1 MALEMKV
8 YKDIHAYEAKA
19 WAGLTWRQLAA
30 IALGGTLAFV
40 LFFFITWLYLI
51 NNGWQFQGLGALVTA
66 TDEEAALIE
75 EATTVALIPTT
86 IFFLPF
92 AVYGWVRPKGLKPE
106 RFIPY
111 WFAYQVQPKELC
123 YGHDSGHRPARTHAD
138 GGTGMGADPGARRG
152 RGPKTRKKQKAPT
165 EH

>member
-30 IALGGTLAFV
+30 VAIGGTLASGC
-40 LFFFITWLYLI
+40 FFAITWIILI
-51 NNGWQFQGLGALVTA
+51 NSGWHWEGWGAFIK
-66 TDEEAALIE
+66 TDEQTSQLFSN
-75 EATTVALIPTT
+75 ATTIALFPTVA
-86 IFFLPF
+86 IFVPF
-92 AVYGWVRPKGLKPE
+92 AIYGWVRPKGLKPE

-111 WFAYQVQPKELC
+111 WFAYQISPKELC
-123 YGHDSGHRPARTHAD
+123 YGHDAGHRPAD
-138 GGTGMGADPGARRG
+138 DVGTTSSARSRG
-152 RGPKTRKKQKAPT
+152 RTKKDKKAAPS